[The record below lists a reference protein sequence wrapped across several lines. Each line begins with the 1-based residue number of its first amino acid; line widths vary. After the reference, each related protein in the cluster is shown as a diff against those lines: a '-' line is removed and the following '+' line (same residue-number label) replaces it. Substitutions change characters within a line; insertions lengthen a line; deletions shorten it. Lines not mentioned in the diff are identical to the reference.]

1 MFLSPFVVDGVL
13 RNLKEVVVIY
23 RKLKL
28 NTYRSEDA
36 MKDLYKDFEERWG
49 ISILETIV
57 NQSDSQLAFLDT
69 DFNFIYVNDAY
80 ALGSGY
86 SKEELIGRNH
96 FDLFPDS
103 ENQEIFIKTRD
114 SGKAVTY
121 RAKPFI
127 YKYQPWRETTYWNW
141 TLTPVKNA
149 TNQVIGLILY
159 LREATAEVKLSHA
172 LEAAMNLTQQQEAL
186 LRTVLDQLPLG
197 VVIGTAPSGEI
208 ILSNRMSQEIWKE
221 PVTSF
226 KELKGF
232 HVDGTP
238 YADDEWP
245 LYRSIFHEE
254 TVREEIIHIQCRDGS
269 YTVIEANSAP
279 IRDTSGKIIAGVV
292 VFDDVSERMKQNLEK
307 MQQYEVLGNL
317 AGGIAHDFN
326 NFLTSILS
334 NVQLAQLKLARGID
348 IGCLFTRIE
357 NTIAAASNLT
367 RQLLTFSKGGAP
379 ILKPTSL
386 KEVLIDTADF
396 VLRGSKSKWSYV
408 IADDLWPANVDAGQ
422 ISQVISNLFLNADQA
437 MPDGGTIQFTA
448 TNTVVQ
454 PENLLNLKPGR
465 YIKIQIKDHGVGIP
479 KECLNKIFDPYYT
492 TKKNGNGLGLFMAL
506 SIISKHQGHISVE
519 SVVNQGTTFHIY
531 LPAADELI
539 PPPRP
544 TALRRLK
551 GKGRILIMDDV
562 PTILQAT
569 SEMLETI
576 GYEVKTARD
585 GEEAVTLYQEYKKMG
600 KPFDA
605 VIMDLT
611 VPGGMGGKAALEELK
626 KFDPEVKAIVSSG
639 YSHDPI
645 LADCKAYGFYAQVA
659 KPYKISELVQILQSI
674 PK

>member
-1 MFLSPFVVDGVL
+1 V
-13 RNLKEVVVIY
+13 
-23 RKLKL
+23 
-28 NTYRSEDA
+28 
-36 MKDLYKDFEERWG
+36 KDFFKTYEDQWG
-49 ISILETIV
+49 ISILETIL
-57 NQSDSQLAFLDT
+57 NQSDLQIAFLDR
-69 DFNFIYVNDAY
+69 DFRFIYVNEAY

-86 SKEELIGRNH
+86 PKEKLLGRNH
-96 FDLFPDS
+96 FEIFPDNDY
-103 ENQEIFIKTRD
+103 EQLFIQTRE
-114 SGKAVTY
+114 SGKAITY
-121 RAKPFI
+121 RAKPLI
-127 YKYQPWRETTYWNW
+127 YYHEPWRGTTYWNW
-141 TLTPVKNA
+141 TLSPVKNA
-149 TNQVIGLILY
+149 NDQVIGLILY
-159 LREATAEVKLSHA
+159 LKETTAEVQSSHA
-172 LEAAMNLTQQQEAL
+172 LEAAMNLTQQQEAF
-186 LRTVLDQLPLG
+186 LRAVLDQLPFG

-221 PVTSF
+221 PITSF

-238 YADDEWP
+238 YSAEEWP

-254 TVREEIIHIQCRDGS
+254 TVRDEIIHIQCHDGS

-279 IRDTSGKIIAGVV
+279 IRDVSGQIIAGVI
-292 VFDDVSERMKQNLEK
+292 VFIDVSERMKQDFER

-326 NFLTSILS
+326 NFLASILS
-334 NVQLAQLKLARGID
+334 NVQLAQLKLARGND
-348 IGCLFTRIE
+348 ISNLFSRIE
-357 NTIAAASNLT
+357 DTVTTASNLT
-367 RQLLTFSKGGAP
+367 RQLLTFSRGGAP

-386 KEVLIDTADF
+386 KEVLIDTAEF
-396 VLRGSKSKWSYV
+396 VLRGSKSTWSYV

-437 MPDGGTIQFTA
+437 MPNGGTIQFTA
-448 TNTVVQ
+448 TNTIVQ

-479 KECLNKIFDPYYT
+479 KEYLNKIFDPYYT

-506 SIISKHQGHISVE
+506 SIISRHQGHISVE
-519 SVVNQGTTFHIY
+519 SVVNEGTTFHIY
-531 LPAADELI
+531 LPAAEERI
-539 PPPRP
+539 PPRHP
-544 TALRRLK
+544 TRLRRLK
-551 GKGRILIMDDV
+551 DKGRILIMDDV
-562 PTILQAT
+562 QSILQAT
-569 SEMLETI
+569 SEMLETF

-585 GEEAVTLYQEYKKMG
+585 GEEAVTLYREYKKMG

-626 KFDPEVKAIVSSG
+626 QFDPNVKAIVSSG

-645 LADCKAYGFYAQVA
+645 MSNAKAYGFFAEVT
-659 KPYKISELVQILQSI
+659 KPYKIAELVQILQNI

>member
-1 MFLSPFVVDGVL
+1 
-13 RNLKEVVVIY
+13 
-23 RKLKL
+23 
-28 NTYRSEDA
+28 
-36 MKDLYKDFEERWG
+36 MKDYFKAFEERWG
-49 ISILETIV
+49 ISILETIT
-57 NQSDSQLAFLDT
+57 NQTDVQLAFLDQN
-69 DFNFIYVNDAY
+69 FNFVYVNDAY

-86 SKEELIGRNH
+86 PKEELIGRNH
-96 FDLFPDS
+96 FELFPNS
-103 ENQEIFIKTRD
+103 ENEHLFIKTRD
-114 SGKAVTY
+114 SGEPITCRGKS
-121 RAKPFI
+121 FI
-127 YKYQPWRETTYWNW
+127 YQNQPWRGTTWWHW
-141 TLTPVKNA
+141 TLSPVKNGD
-149 TNQVIGLILY
+149 NQVIGLILY
-159 LREATAEVKLSHA
+159 LKEITAEVELRHA
-172 LEAAMNLTQQQEAL
+172 LEAAMNLTRQKEAL

-197 VVIGTAPSGEI
+197 VVIGAAPSGEI
-208 ILSNRMSQEIWKE
+208 ILSNGMSQEIWKE
-221 PVTSF
+221 PITSF

-238 YADDEWP
+238 YSAEEWP
-245 LYRSIFHEE
+245 LYRSIIHDE
-254 TVREEIIHIQCRDGS
+254 TIRDEIIHIQCHDNS
-269 YTVIEANSAP
+269 YAVIEASSAP
-279 IRDTSGKIIAGVV
+279 IRDPAGQIIAGVI
-292 VFDDVSERMKQNLEK
+292 VFIDVSERIKQEFEK

-334 NVQLAQLKLARGID
+334 NVQLAQLKLARGSD
-348 IGCLFTRIE
+348 ISNLFSRIE
-357 NTIAAASNLT
+357 DTVATASNLT
-367 RQLLTFSKGGAP
+367 RQLLTFSRGGAP

-396 VLRGSKSKWSYV
+396 VLRGSKSKWNYV

-437 MPDGGTIQFTA
+437 MPDGGMIQFTA
-448 TNTVVQ
+448 TNTIIQ

-465 YIKIQIKDHGVGIP
+465 YIKIQIKDQGIGIP
-479 KECLNKIFDPYYT
+479 KEYLSKIFDPYYT

-506 SIISKHQGHISVE
+506 ATISKHQGHISVE

-544 TALRRLK
+544 ARLPHLS

-562 PTILQAT
+562 QSILQAT
-569 SEMLETI
+569 SEILETI

-585 GEEAVTLYQEYKKMG
+585 GEEAVTLYREYKKMG

-611 VPGGMGGKAALEELK
+611 VPGGIGGKAALEELK
-626 KFDPEVKAIVSSG
+626 KFDPDVKAIVSSG
-639 YSHDPI
+639 YSHDPVM
-645 LADCKAYGFYAQVA
+645 AHSKTYGFFAEVA
-659 KPYKISELVQILQSI
+659 KPYKIADLVQILQSI